1 LWIILFLLVIA
12 ISFVLAFLSMRDYRD
27 IPHTSRDEYALFLI
41 RQTANLNAETLRSL
55 GYLMLSE
62 GLILSIERL
71 FKGPQAALTLFGPRK
86 ILDKFMESLNL
97 LELEDYTENLL
108 SSHISIWEEGVR
120 NTKEQ
125 IQNTGNIFENLAKL
139 GAEDQ
144 FFWQIILGAKKGEEL
159 TFQTQ
164 IRAAVYPREEARK
177 GQLAS
182 MFQNFSFGS
191 LVMVPKPFST
201 EQMME
206 FFRSRSL
213 SSDTS
218 GPVLSPE
225 GVVQLLKV

>member
-1 LWIILFLLVIA
+1 MLVVA
-12 ISFVLAFLSMRDYRD
+12 ISFVLALLSMRDYRD
-27 IPHTSRDEYALFLI
+27 IPQASKDEYGFFLI

-55 GYLMLSE
+55 GYLMLAE
-62 GLILSIERL
+62 GLIISIERL
-71 FKGPQAALTLFGPRK
+71 FKGPQAALTIFGPRK
-86 ILDKFMESLNL
+86 ILDKFMEHLGL
-97 LELEDYTENLL
+97 LELEDYTESLL

-120 NTKEQ
+120 NIKES
-125 IQNTGNIFENLAKL
+125 QNVGNIFESLAKL
-139 GAEDQ
+139 GTEDQ

-164 IRAAVYPREEARK
+164 IRAAVYAKDEVRK
-177 GQLAS
+177 GQLVS
-182 MFQNFSFGS
+182 TFQNLSFGS

-218 GPVLSPE
+218 GPVLNSE
-225 GVVQLLKV
+225 GVVQFLKV